1 MWISLL
7 AVPTLMTFTLDNE
20 GHITYLNV
28 IGLVYSTYGN
38 KNKFQSEG
46 NEVCTPVI
54 ESYGKELEILY
65 AQGMGTLQAG

>member
-28 IGLVYSTYGN
+28 IGLVYSIWYSFPLGKNDARLYGQVY
-38 KNKFQSEG
+38 K
-46 NEVCTPVI
+46 EVDP
-54 ESYGKELEILY
+54 
-65 AQGMGTLQAG
+65 